1 MIVAQSRRRLLK
13 ALLGVPLFLHFWRSE
28 AFSGAASDS
37 CDIVIVDGWI
47 LRREDLK
54 RARLDAT

>member
-13 ALLGVPLFLHFWRSE
+13 ALLGVPLFLHFWKS
-28 AFSGAASDS
+28 AAISGTASDS
-37 CDIVIVDGWI
+37 CDVVIVDGWI

-54 RARLDAT
+54 RARVDAT